1 MVKIHPDDL
10 LEFSNG
16 VIPLRE
22 LLNNYQCSLADL
34 AASIGVQM
42 PKRVIAARAAHRWW
56 TRDDTEVIDEARRQY
71 DAGLIEMCQARHY
84 DHFFLF
90 SVPRRKPLKERR
102 KYFSSMEG
110 TWN

>member
-1 MVKIHPDDL
+1 MIELDPDDL

-16 VIPLRE
+16 VIPFRQ
-22 LLNNYQCSLADL
+22 LLHTYQCSLADL
-34 AASIGVQM
+34 VASLGVQM
-42 PKRVIAARAAHRWW
+42 PKRVIAVRSAYRWW
-56 TRDDTEVIDEARRQY
+56 GRDDAEVIDEARRQY

-102 KYFSSMEG
+102 RYFSSMG
-110 TWN
+110 DT